1 MQDEIAESY
10 FLLRFCRNCVVE
22 GAKRMRAKRGH
33 GAKNTCIFTSYYTLI
48 TLREGMLKR
57 NGYVYTQLVK
67 ISFAKKSYYMGF
79 KRYE

>member
-1 MQDEIAESY
+1 MQDEIYESY

-57 NGYVYTQLVK
+57 NRTSLYTQTLTLP
-67 ISFAKKSYYMGF
+67 KSYCLS
-79 KRYE
+79 